1 MRKRECDTQGVTFY
15 KEGQAAQTAPGG
27 LRGGKGHCGRDF
39 FFFSGDNEQAREG
52 QTLTALKMLQVDS
65 IVK

>member
-1 MRKRECDTQGVTFY
+1 MRKRESDTQGVTFY

-39 FFFSGDNEQAREG
+39 FFSGDNEQAREG
-52 QTLTALKMLQVDS
+52 QTLTALKMLQADS